1 MCIYHKPWWVVS
13 QLSSGAGCEEAQAV
27 LEALPADVIGPVK
40 SSLAS
45 EATIEAVAQHGPV
58 DQLPL
63 DGTLD
68 LHFLFQI
75 LCQQEWSRM
84 RFAKSTGLFSGV
96 RIQICLF
103 EDFVWINVFFKEKLQ
118 GNHRKPPRIGWGSS
132 PWFRVHSPLHQSIDH
147 QEIPMIGGKIHH
159 LLPHDS
165 HVVA

>member
-1 MCIYHKPWWVVS
+1 VH
-13 QLSSGAGCEEAQAV
+13 LGCEEAQAV

-75 LCQQEWSRM
+75 LCQQE
-84 RFAKSTGLFSGV
+84 
-96 RIQICLF
+96 
-103 EDFVWINVFFKEKLQ
+103 
-118 GNHRKPPRIGWGSS
+118 
-132 PWFRVHSPLHQSIDH
+132 
-147 QEIPMIGGKIHH
+147 
-159 LLPHDS
+159 
-165 HVVA
+165 